1 MDKNPSQSEFCG
13 MFKAKP
19 GLLYQTLQAPST
31 LMRETFRLFYPRT
44 CPGCNRILEEAESW
58 ICLECTM
65 CLPYTGFNIRK
76 EQAAHRIFA
85 GRVPLQHA
93 GSYLYFREGG
103 VTRQILHAIKYQGQ
117 SRLAE
122 RLGFLYATELASL
135 MQPPALLLPVPMHPG
150 KQRLRG
156 YNQAEKIA
164 RGMALAWGS
173 RLETKWLKKTR
184 TTVSQTKGSRI
195 SRWIN
200 VGTRFEAEVPVEARS
215 RHIALVDDVLT
226 TGATL
231 EACLQTLVQNGCKT
245 LSIFTLAITETGK

>member
-1 MDKNPSQSEFCG
+1 MIE
-13 MFKAKP
+13 AKP
-19 GLLYQTLQAPST
+19 GLLYNALQAPAI
-31 LMRETFRLFYPRT
+31 LLRETFRLFYPRT
-44 CPGCNRILEEAESW
+44 CPGCNGILEEAENW

-65 CLPYTGFNIRK
+65 CLPYTGFNVRK

-117 SRLAE
+117 TRLAE
-122 RLGFLYATELASL
+122 RLGFLYATELAAV
-135 MQPPALLLPVPMHPG
+135 MHPPALLIPVPMHPG

-184 TTVSQTKGSRI
+184 STVSQTKGSRV

-200 VGTRFEAEVPVEARS
+200 VGTRFEAAVPHDARGQ
-215 RHIALVDDVLT
+215 HIALIDDVLT

-231 EACLQTLVQNGCKT
+231 EACLQSLVQNGCNT

>member
-1 MDKNPSQSEFCG
+1 

-19 GLLYQTLQAPST
+19 GLLYESIQAPVT
-31 LMRETFRLFYPRT
+31 LLRETFRLFYPRF
-44 CPGCNRILEEAESW
+44 CPGCTGVLQEAEHW
-58 ICLECTM
+58 ICLECLM
-65 CLPYTGFNIRK
+65 RLPYTGFSDSK

-122 RLGFLYATELASL
+122 RLGFLYASELASVI
-135 MQPPALLLPVPMHPG
+135 QPPGLLIPVPMHPG
-150 KQRLRG
+150 KQRRRG

-164 RGMALAWGS
+164 AGMAMAWGS
-173 RLETKWLKKTR
+173 RVETKWLKKTR

-200 VGTRFEAEVPVEARS
+200 VGTRFEAAVPSDS
-215 RHIALVDDVLT
+215 RGQHIALIDDVLT

-231 EACLQTLVQNGCKT
+231 EACLQTLVQSGCKT